1 VLLRE
6 AWRVY
11 CLDSVEYRKNDPPA
25 DLTVSKT
32 GTVGTN
38 INAIEKGCNYF
49 FRCGCLSARGIFAL
63 KIPTFRPY
71 GTLENIGAVVF
82 YPHHA
87 PSRAS
92 DSQNNSPPI
101 LPSRLPI
108 IHIFGYLNLWLIVNS
123 LRESPTPKPQGKR
136 IKIVAISA
144 K

>member
-1 VLLRE
+1 M
-6 AWRVY
+6 Y
-11 CLDSVEYRKNDPPA
+11 CLDLVEYRKNDPPA

-71 GTLENIGAVVF
+71 GTLEIIGAVVF

-87 PSRAS
+87 PSGAS
-92 DSQNNSPPI
+92 AAQNNKTPDPAFQATDYTH
-101 LPSRLPI
+101 LWVLY
-108 IHIFGYLNLWLIVNS
+108 FGIDS
-123 LRESPTPKPQGKR
+123 EQFT
-136 IKIVAISA
+136 
-144 K
+144 